1 MRQRF
6 EQQLSLNVV
15 SIEETPVNLKC
26 RASLG
31 KIVLGLLHLFTNV
44 EYSEQI
50 FSLLEGKLG
59 FARLKNGRPGMDLW
73 QIFVLGQV
81 RLGCN
86 LDYDAL
92 EHLVENDRCV
102 RTLLGIE
109 GTEFQPKSERISFS
123 YQNLCDNVG
132 LLDDETLCKI
142 NEVIVNFGNK
152 EVFKKKGV
160 AVSMLKTDSFVVK
173 TNVHF
178 PTDYNLLYDA
188 FRKCLDMIKRL
199 KKGAENHELSGWRK
213 AQDWEN
219 KLKNLS
225 RQIGQNSKKGGKN
238 KEVKQK
244 ELVENYL
251 KLGSDLS
258 VKVADLLPNIPQ
270 SAKNDVIKEELE
282 IYIRLTVKFIDQLDR
297 RVLKGET
304 IPHEEKLFSIFEQY
318 TQWINK
324 GKSNPSVELGKV
336 LAITTNQNN
345 LIIHHK
351 ILEKQSDSQVLKTI
365 VDEVLAKQT
374 VESWSFDKGFFS
386 KENKEYLAA
395 KVTNLVMPKKGKL
408 NKVEN
413 EEEYQPLFIKTRHQH
428 SAIESNINELEHR
441 GLDKCPDRGEEHFK
455 RYIAMGVCAFNIHKI
470 GAKIRTDYIEK
481 LKKQKKRKKIA

>member
-1 MRQRF
+1 
-6 EQQLSLNVV
+6 V
-15 SIEETPVNLKC
+15 
-26 RASLG
+26 
-31 KIVLGLLHLFTNV
+31 
-44 EYSEQI
+44 
-50 FSLLEGKLG
+50 
-59 FARLKNGRPGMDLW
+59 
-73 QIFVLGQV
+73 
-81 RLGCN
+81 
-86 LDYDAL
+86 
-92 EHLVENDRCV
+92 
-102 RTLLGIE
+102 
-109 GTEFQPKSERISFS
+109 
-123 YQNLCDNVG
+123 QNKD
-132 LLDDETLCKI
+132 
-142 NEVIVNFGNK
+142 
-152 EVFKKKGV
+152 
-160 AVSMLKTDSFVVK
+160 
-173 TNVHF
+173 
-178 PTDYNLLYDA
+178 
-188 FRKCLDMIKRL
+188 KR
-199 KKGAENHELSGWRK
+199 
-213 AQDWEN
+213 
-219 KLKNLS
+219 
-225 RQIGQNSKKGGKN
+225 
-238 KEVKQK
+238 QK
-244 ELVENYL
+244 ELVEKYL

-258 VKVADLLPNIPQ
+258 VKVAELLPNIPQ
-270 SAKNDVIKEELE
+270 SAKNDVIKDELE

-365 VDEVLAKQT
+365 VDAVLAKQT

-413 EEEYQPLFIKTRHQH
+413 EQEHQPLFIKTRHQH

-441 GLDKCPDRGEEHFK
+441 GLDKCPDRSEEHFK

-470 GAKIRTDYIEK
+470 GAKIRTDNIEK
-481 LKKQKKRKKIA
+481 LKKQKKRNKIA

>member
-6 EQQLSLNVV
+6 EQQLTLHIVPIIDTPLN
-15 SIEETPVNLKC
+15 PKNRHC
-26 RASLG
+26 LG
-31 KIVLGLLHLFTNV
+31 KIVLGLLSLFKNATYN
-44 EYSEQI
+44 EDI
-50 FSLLEGKLG
+50 FSLLEKKLG
-59 FARLKNGRPGMDLW
+59 LARLKNGRPGMDLW
-73 QIFVLGQV
+73 QLFVLGQI

-123 YQNLCDNVG
+123 YQNLWDNVG
-132 LLDDETLCKI
+132 LLDDETLHEI

-152 EVFKKKGV
+152 EVFKKKEV

-173 TNVHF
+173 SNVHF
-178 PTDYNLLYDA
+178 PTDYSLLYDA
-188 FRKCLDMIKRL
+188 CRKCLDMIKRL
-199 KKGAENHELSGWRK
+199 KKGNDSDVLLGWRK
-213 AQDWEN
+213 AKYWGD
-219 KLKNLS
+219 KLKNVS

-238 KEVKQK
+238 KEAKQK
-244 ELVENYL
+244 ELVEKYL
-251 KLGSDLS
+251 EMCLALSAKL
-258 VKVADLLPNIPQ
+258 AELLPNIPQ
-270 SAKNDVIKEELE
+270 NASNDVIKEELE
-282 IYIRLTVKFIDQLDR
+282 TYISLAAKFIDQLER

-304 IPHEEKLFSIFEQY
+304 IAHEEKLFSIFEQY

-351 ILEKQSDSQVLKTI
+351 ILEKESDSQVLKTI
-365 VDEVLAKQT
+365 VDEVLAKQK

-386 KENKEYLAA
+386 KENKEYLAQ

-408 NKVEN
+408 NKAEQQ
-413 EEEYQPLFIKTRHQH
+413 EQHKPLFIKTRHQH

-441 GLDKCPDRGEEHFK
+441 GLEKCPDRGEEHFK
-455 RYIAMGVCAFNIHKI
+455 RYIAMGVCAFNLHKI
-470 GAKIRTDYIEK
+470 GAKIRTQYLDK
-481 LKKQKKRKKIA
+481 LKKNTKCKKIA